1 MILLHGNGEDA
12 DYFVHQL
19 DYFSRCFR
27 VIAVETRGHGKSPR
41 GMAPFTIRQFA
52 NDLYEFMQAHKILKA
67 HILGFSD
74 GGNIAMIFAMRHP
87 EMVDRLVLNGA
98 NLQADGV
105 KREFQVPIEQEYE
118 EALLTADQDPE
129 AKQKAELYGLMVND
143 PNIDVQELAGITART
158 LVIAGTDDMI
168 EETHTRLIYENLPD
182 AELSFVRGSHF
193 IAAEEPD
200 IFNRRVAE
208 FLNAEKEYKQEDF
221 PTPLERV
228 QKTVWEHMLQTGV
241 LMLDEPGSD
250 DQKGKVTYIMEYD
263 EYGRRSFRQVPL
275 PDDRKT
281 FIRWKE
287 HLYTGSRNGRLQTY
301 LAELC
306 ARNGEENAYISCDF
320 GLGMMQEPAWFE
332 KTMRL
337 LDEKQRYYISGLPW
351 ESKRVYHRMD
361 SRMREIASRLY
372 DKGVYRG
379 VCCFLNLEEKVT
391 I

>member
-1 MILLHGNGEDA
+1 MDIRLNYIEKGTGKPLILLHGNGEDA

-27 VIAVETRGHGKSPR
+27 VIAVETRGHGKS
-41 GMAPFTIRQFA
+41 
-52 NDLYEFMQAHKILKA
+52 
-67 HILGFSD
+67 
-74 GGNIAMIFAMRHP
+74 
-87 EMVDRLVLNGA
+87 
-98 NLQADGV
+98 
-105 KREFQVPIEQEYE
+105 QEYE

-250 DQKGKVTYIMEYD
+250 DQKRKVTYIMEYD
-263 EYGRRSFRQVPL
+263 EYGRRSFR
-275 PDDRKT
+275 
-281 FIRWKE
+281 
-287 HLYTGSRNGRLQTY
+287 
-301 LAELC
+301 
-306 ARNGEENAYISCDF
+306 
-320 GLGMMQEPAWFE
+320 
-332 KTMRL
+332 
-337 LDEKQRYYISGLPW
+337 
-351 ESKRVYHRMD
+351 
-361 SRMREIASRLY
+361 
-372 DKGVYRG
+372 
-379 VCCFLNLEEKVT
+379 
-391 I
+391 